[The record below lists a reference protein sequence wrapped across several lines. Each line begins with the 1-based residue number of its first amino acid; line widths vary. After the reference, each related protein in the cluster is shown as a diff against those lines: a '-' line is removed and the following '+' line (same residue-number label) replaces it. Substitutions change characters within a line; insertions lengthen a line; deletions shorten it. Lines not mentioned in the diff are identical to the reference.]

1 MPEQTKNGKMENI
14 LSQAKK
20 AKYMYF
26 STAYFWQKHRNFL
39 YSSQL
44 ATGPHFL
51 WEEMQSTE
59 PLKPYKDTS
68 RPPVAHTLFVIMN

>member
-51 WEEMQSTE
+51 
-59 PLKPYKDTS
+59 
-68 RPPVAHTLFVIMN
+68 